1 MSDERETPTPGR
13 EPEKRERRPRTVH
26 KQRSVLLYILLLF
39 LAACALIL
47 LSYLMQQRNNAQ
59 MLDGLNQSVSAMQ
72 SISTL
77 QEDNLRLTEE
87 NAALTDQVEELQDQA
102 AQLTEER
109 DALARAGSDSP
120 LLGPAREVAG
130 SDLILVGAPYW
141 DLSFPAALKVCLEW
155 ASCLGITFRYTGG
168 GAQVGGS
175 RARALVYVTTGGG
188 PVRAQNLGYQYIQGW
203 AAMMGVGETFCLAAE
218 NLDVWGTDVE
228 AALTRA
234 EGEIPALVRRA
245 AGI

>member
-109 DALARAGSDSP
+109 DALKEERDALARQSQAMDWFWQIDEAFVRG
-120 LLGPAREVAG
+120 
-130 SDLILVGAPYW
+130 
-141 DLSFPAALKVCLEW
+141 
-155 ASCLGITFRYTGG
+155 RYTT
-168 GAQVGGS
+168 
-175 RARALVYVTTGGG
+175 ARSL
-188 PVRAQNLGYQYIQGW
+188 IQGMEE
-203 AAMMGVGETFCLAAE
+203 AGLTAE
-218 NLDVWGTDVE
+218 DLPAESVTDTGRFSP
-228 AALTRA
+228 ADRFQ
-234 EGEIPALVRRA
+234 EIYNRLY
-245 AGI
+245 

>member
-47 LSYLMQQRNNAQ
+47 LSYLMQQ
-59 MLDGLNQSVSAMQ
+59 LNQSVSAMQ

-109 DALARAGSDSP
+109 DALEEERDALARQSQAMDWFWQIDEAFVRG
-120 LLGPAREVAG
+120 
-130 SDLILVGAPYW
+130 
-141 DLSFPAALKVCLEW
+141 
-155 ASCLGITFRYTGG
+155 RYTT
-168 GAQVGGS
+168 
-175 RARALVYVTTGGG
+175 ARSL
-188 PVRAQNLGYQYIQGW
+188 IQGMEE
-203 AAMMGVGETFCLAAE
+203 AGLTAE
-218 NLDVWGTDVE
+218 DLPAESVTDTGRFSP
-228 AALTRA
+228 ADRFQ
-234 EGEIPALVRRA
+234 EIYDRLY
-245 AGI
+245 